1 MKKLLLFSA
10 LLIFACSSDDSTSD
24 DNNQNSIIGNWQ
36 LTCICEDGLP
46 VEGSV
51 GLTPCESQSN
61 MTFLE
66 SNTGNYEYY
75 DEDGFEGDCIMQFS
89 DIIWSQENSS
99 SYYVTIV
106 DLDGE
111 SGTSLGVID
120 GDTLTIN
127 DNGIDV
133 VFVKN

>member
-1 MKKLLLFSA
+1 MKKLFLLSA
-10 LLIFACSSDDSTSD
+10 LLIFACSSDDSND
-24 DNNQNSIIGNWQ
+24 NNNQNSIIGNWQ
-36 LTCICEDGLP
+36 LSCICEDGLP
-46 VEGSV
+46 VEGNS
-51 GLTPCESQSN
+51 LTVCDLQSN

-120 GDTLTIN
+120 GDTLTID